1 LQRYFSAFRGIEG
14 WFQTDA
20 ALTFM
25 AYNQILAR
33 HGVAGHTLEI
43 GVHHGL
49 SAICVAS
56 LRGRERLFYA
66 IDLFDELQS
75 QNVSRSGAGERAVF
89 ERNMQRH
96 FPDTSFLRT
105 LARASADVV
114 PSDLGAG
121 FSFCHVDGGHSREET
136 QRDLALCAAVLL
148 PGGIVALDDYF
159 NPEYPGVSEGV
170 TRFLMANRGALR
182 PLAIGYHKVL
192 FQKLPASFDLHGEFA
207 EAFPMVPSKPVRFW
221 DCPVWFFEE
230 PLCACIDLLASTPE
244 RFVPL
249 ERTGGLAAIALDHD
263 RINATAGEKL
273 ILPVAV
279 TNVSSHEFPAGVE
292 VFGLSYHLQS
302 PAGRTLRHDNDRTW
316 IETFMAPGETRTL
329 ELAIDVPPDPG
340 RYRIEI
346 DLVWERVMWFQDA
359 GNRTALVEL
368 VVE

>member
-1 LQRYFSAFRGIEG
+1 MPFGCAARIEQLLGDILGSVSFLQRYFSAFRGIEG

-49 SAICVAS
+49 SAICIAS

-75 QNVSRSGAGERAVF
+75 QNISHSGAGERAVF
-89 ERNMQRH
+89 ERNIERL

-105 LARASADVV
+105 IARASADVV
-114 PSDLGAG
+114 PSDLGSG

-170 TRFLMANRGALR
+170 RRAAAPCHRLSQSPVSKIARQLRFAWRIRRGVSDDAVEACPVLGLPRLAVRGAAMR
-182 PLAIGYHKVL
+182 VL
-192 FQKLPASFDLHGEFA
+192 
-207 EAFPMVPSKPVRFW
+207 
-221 DCPVWFFEE
+221 
-230 PLCACIDLLASTPE
+230 
-244 RFVPL
+244 
-249 ERTGGLAAIALDHD
+249 
-263 RINATAGEKL
+263 
-273 ILPVAV
+273 
-279 TNVSSHEFPAGVE
+279 
-292 VFGLSYHLQS
+292 
-302 PAGRTLRHDNDRTW
+302 
-316 IETFMAPGETRTL
+316 
-329 ELAIDVPPDPG
+329 
-340 RYRIEI
+340 
-346 DLVWERVMWFQDA
+346 
-359 GNRTALVEL
+359 
-368 VVE
+368 